1 MQCFQLQPLLSL
13 YVLPLVMMPPEVAIT
28 SWRSV
33 FEKPYVKKNLVLLAI
48 DEVHCICEW
57 LVNRIPLYVMYLDIN
72 YVFFCRGP
80 TFRTA
85 FQKLGGLRAITKA
98 PIMALTASAPP
109 AFEREIVNSLALD
122 NAVVVRE
129 QLNRPNIY
137 ISVGK
142 KVSITVSYYYVERV
156 LY

>member
-1 MQCFQLQPLLSL
+1 
-13 YVLPLVMMPPEVAIT
+13 
-28 SWRSV
+28 
-33 FEKPYVKKNLVLLAI
+33 
-48 DEVHCICEW
+48 
-57 LVNRIPLYVMYLDIN
+57 
-72 YVFFCRGP
+72 
-80 TFRTA
+80 
-85 FQKLGGLRAITKA
+85 
-98 PIMALTASAPP
+98 MALTASAPP